1 MQKLLG
7 LTGSIAGIVGALLCL
22 VAGLARLGGG
32 AYYLA
37 GYKTTTLFEV
47 GAGLMVFACLTR
59 LEEMRSHQG

>member
-1 MQKLLG
+1 MQKILG

-22 VAGLARLGGG
+22 IAGLARLGGG

-37 GYKTTTLFEV
+37 GYETTTLFEV

-59 LEEMRSHQG
+59 LEEMRSRQD